1 MKSWRIFL
9 WVAVVA
15 VTLWFLWSV
24 RGILLPF
31 VLAWLTAVLLEPV
44 IVKLKKVG
52 LPRPAAVMLISLLF
66 FGSLLGIGLMVGP
79 KIGKQIN
86 EVRLTVQSLAQ
97 RLAEESADDN
107 PWVRWNPA
115 VIAKP
120 SGPLGAVDTTLTAY
134 RGTLE
139 QVGLPSTRRAFTA
152 QFVDPYRENIS
163 QSVQRA
169 FNGFVALLGGMVSQ
183 VILLAFT
190 PLFAIFLMMDLEM
203 FRSRFGNWIP
213 PGIRREV
220 THFLEDVGDVFQNY
234 LRGVMVNISLYMTVQ
249 AIMLTVLGVPY
260 SFLLAFIAGC
270 LYLIPNI
277 GGLISAFII
286 VIATGTSGVTG
297 NGFMNLPNSWW
308 FAGIVMLCFTVV
320 TTTWDVGI
328 TPRVVGRAVKLHPFV
343 GMFVVFCGGALFGVL
358 GMMLAYPAAGVV
370 KLILERVLNY
380 TNKPVGKGS
389 GLPMV
394 PLRHRDQITS

>member
-44 IVKLKKVG
+44 IRRLNKWG

-66 FGSLLGIGLMVGP
+66 FGSILGLGLAIGP
-79 KIGKQIN
+79 RIGKQIN
-86 EVRLTVQSLAQ
+86 DVRSSVQSLAQ

-107 PWVRWNPA
+107 PFVRWNPA

-120 SGPLGAVDTTLTAY
+120 AGPLGAVDTTLTAY
-134 RGTLE
+134 RSTLE

-152 QFVDPYRENIS
+152 QFVDPYRDNIS
-163 QSVQRA
+163 KSLQRA
-169 FNGFVALLGGMVSQ
+169 FNGFVAFLSGMVSQ
-183 VILLAFT
+183 LILLAFT
-190 PLFAIFLMMDLEM
+190 PLFAMFLMMDLEM
-203 FRSRFGNWIP
+203 FRSRFANWIP
-213 PGIRREV
+213 PAIRMEV
-220 THFLEDVGDVFQNY
+220 KDFLDDVGDVFQNY
-234 LRGVMVNISLYMTVQ
+234 LRGVMVNISLYMAVQ
-249 AIMLTVLGVPY
+249 AIMLTVMGVPY
-260 SFLLAFIAGC
+260 SYILAFVAGC

-286 VIATGTSGVTG
+286 VIATGTSGVHS
-297 NGFMNLPNSWW
+297 NWFLNLPNSWW
-308 FAGIVMLCFTVV
+308 FAGVIMLCFTAI
-320 TTTWDVGI
+320 TTTWDIGI
-328 TPRVVGRAVKLHPFV
+328 TPRVVGKAVKLHPFV

-358 GMMLAYPAAGVV
+358 GMMLAYPVAGVI
-370 KLILERVLNY
+370 KLVLERVLNY
-380 TNKPVGKGS
+380 TNKPVGTGS
-389 GLPMV
+389 GLPAV
-394 PLRHRDQITS
+394 PLRHREEGIV